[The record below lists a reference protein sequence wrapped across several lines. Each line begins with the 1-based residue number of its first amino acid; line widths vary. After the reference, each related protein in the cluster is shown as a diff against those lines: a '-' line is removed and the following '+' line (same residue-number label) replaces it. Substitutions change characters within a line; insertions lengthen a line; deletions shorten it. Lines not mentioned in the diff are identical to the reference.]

1 MTVRSLPRSTLVALI
16 GLWAAL
22 TLPVTASAQGFL
34 FGDAFGLTC
43 GLSNSEPTP
52 IATSDSGPFKLAS
65 LNVATA
71 ILADDDRDG
80 KTKVSHT
87 VTMRV
92 FDQKGSLDWK
102 APPYKLTS
110 DEFALPL
117 NGPGY
122 DRVTPAVFPDV
133 TSHLA
138 VEPPFGFECIGVGTA
153 IHNGKYYVVMAI
165 GTTASDGTAVA
176 PEDLSRV
183 DLVVM
188 NADNGSIVHTHKIRP
203 KRGWFLSGLVGGATI
218 FDTDRD
224 DNSEVVI
231 SRVRGLEGG
240 VKAEFLYEIFNLING
255 SREQRFKITQ
265 SNNQTNANPEL
276 PFAE

>member
-1 MTVRSLPRSTLVALI
+1 MKLFSLPRGGLAALI

-22 TLPVTASAQGFL
+22 ALPATASAQGFL
-34 FGDAFGLTC
+34 LGEAFGLTC
-43 GLSNSEPTP
+43 GFANGEPTP

-65 LNVATA
+65 LNVSTA
-71 ILADDDRDG
+71 ILADDNSNG
-80 KTKVSHT
+80 KTKVSHS
-87 VTMRV
+87 VTLRI
-92 FDQKGSLDWK
+92 FDQKGALDWK
-102 APPYKLTS
+102 APTYKLTS
-110 DEFALPL
+110 DEFAFPI

-122 DRVTPAVFPDV
+122 DSVTPAVFPDV

-138 VEPPFGFECIGVGTA
+138 VQPPFGFECIGVGTA
-153 IHNGKYYVVMAI
+153 VHNGKYYVLMAV

-176 PEDLSRV
+176 PKDLSRV
-183 DLVVM
+183 DLIVM

-203 KRGWFLSGLVGGATI
+203 KKGWFLSGLVGGATI

-231 SRVRGLEGG
+231 SRVRGLNGG
-240 VKAEFLYEIFNLING
+240 VKAEYLYEIFNLING
-255 SREQRFKITQ
+255 TREQRFKITQ
-265 SNNQTNANPEL
+265 SNSQTNANPEL

>member
-1 MTVRSLPRSTLVALI
+1 MTQRFLPRSSLVALI
-16 GLWAAL
+16 GLWAAFA
-22 TLPVTASAQGFL
+22 LPTTASAQGFL
-34 FGDAFGLTC
+34 LGDAFGLTC
-43 GLSNSEPTP
+43 GLPNGEPTP
-52 IATSDSGPFKLAS
+52 IATSETGPFKLAS
-65 LNVATA
+65 LNVTTA
-71 ILADDDRDG
+71 ILADDDNDG

-87 VTMRV
+87 VTIRV
-92 FDQKGSLDWK
+92 FDQSGKLDWK
-102 APPYKLTS
+102 AATYKLTS

-122 DRVTPAVFPDV
+122 DSVTPAVFPDV
-133 TSHLA
+133 RSHLA
-138 VEPPFGFECIGVGTA
+138 VQPPFGFECIGVGTA
-153 IHNGKYYVVMAI
+153 VHNGKRYVLMAV

-176 PEDLSRV
+176 PKDLSRV

-188 NADNGSIVHTHKIRP
+188 NADNGSVVYTHKIRP
-203 KRGWFLSGLVGGATI
+203 KKGWFLSGLIGGATI

-224 DNSEVVI
+224 DNSEVVV
-231 SRVRGLEGG
+231 SRVRGLDGG
-240 VKAEFLYEIFNLING
+240 VKAEFLYEVFNLVNG